1 MHHRDPA
8 PRDPTSVPD
17 DAAASFLPQE
27 DLRRLVDLLAQR
39 SYREGDFVLASG
51 ARSSFY
57 LDAKQVTYH
66 PEGLPLVAR
75 GVLDAVTPFHVRA
88 VGGLTMGAD
97 PIVAGTVAICAQVGG
112 PALTGF
118 VVRKEPKGHGTGR
131 WIEGVLEEGWPA
143 AVLDDV
149 VTSGGSSL
157 KAVERAREHGADVRA
172 VVALVDRGE
181 GGRETVEAAGL
192 AYRAVT
198 DLNEIR
204 ASYEAGR

>member
-1 MHHRDPA
+1 MPQPA
-8 PRDPTSVPD
+8 
-17 DAAASFLPQE
+17 FLSREQ
-27 DLRRLVDLLAQR
+27 RSRLVQLLAER

-75 GVLDAVTPFHVRA
+75 GVLDAAAPFGVRA

-97 PIVAGTVAICAQVGG
+97 PIVAGVVATCAEAGAPPVS
-112 PALTGF
+112 GF

-131 WIEGVLEEGWPA
+131 WIEGMLEEGWPV
-143 AVLDDV
+143 AVVDDV
-149 VTSGGSSL
+149 VTTGGSSV
-157 KAVERAREHGADVRA
+157 KAVERAREHGADVRV

-181 GGRETVEAAGL
+181 GGREAIEGL
-192 AYRAVT
+192 GLPYRPIA
-198 DLNEIR
+198 DLDEVR
-204 ASYEAGR
+204 REYARRK